1 VASKKGEDIMATTTI
16 TPNNPGATVTHYQE
30 TADQVKKF
38 IESARATIPTVDVP
52 SDMTL
57 DTRLAILKDDFIAT
71 AVGMYDGSS
80 DLQKFPAIDLT
91 DARDTLQYMD
101 AYRPVILLL
110 ENQIRH
116 LKMQF
121 KVRKQRAAENALL
134 VYQLA
139 KTVSRATP
147 GVDLDAHLGTLKRQL
162 SGGKKKAVKAS
173 TPKTTTTSPS
183 TPAPPAPSTVPATTD
198 PAKKVQ

>member
-1 VASKKGEDIMATTTI
+1 MATTV

-38 IESARATIPTVDVP
+38 IESARATMPTVDVP
-52 SDMTL
+52 ADLTL
-57 DTRLAILKDDFIAT
+57 DSPQKILRDEFIAT

-80 DLQKFPAIDLT
+80 DLQKFPVIDLT

-147 GVDLDAHLGTLKRQL
+147 GVDLDAHLGTMKRQL
-162 SGGKKKAVKAS
+162 SRKKKVVKAS
-173 TPKTTTTSPS
+173 TPKTTTSSPS
-183 TPAPPAPSTVPATTD
+183 TTAPPAPSMVPATTD